1 MTSGDVTANADDL
14 EETFA
19 QPRMQPRL
27 PPTLVS
33 RRKIFRKR
41 RTPMDES
48 SRILR
53 VTLASLPRGSTTPR
67 RNYAARMRV
76 IVFEIQMFPR
86 RARFRWILA
95 TRLQHARSRV
105 NATAFLSLQL
115 SLRYQPRISLYH
127 SFFEVEIIYLGES
140 REELSR

>member
-1 MTSGDVTANADDL
+1 MTSGDVAANADDL

-41 RTPMDES
+41 RTPRLGVSTDES

-53 VTLASLPRGSTTPR
+53 VTLASLPRGSRAR
-67 RNYAARMRV
+67 RNYAA
-76 IVFEIQMFPR
+76 
-86 RARFRWILA
+86 
-95 TRLQHARSRV
+95 
-105 NATAFLSLQL
+105 
-115 SLRYQPRISLYH
+115 
-127 SFFEVEIIYLGES
+127 
-140 REELSR
+140 